1 MTPFIL
7 RGLVATELLLVYLIG
22 GTILGVVLQIF
33 LNLPLGPQAAPPEE
47 VSFVPFLVSGTI
59 QVPVVIIAMMRKSAR
74 LLTASLAG
82 PLAVVIACTIFRP
95 ALLGFTPT
103 AMEWVERRSLLCLM
117 SGSVLLVK
125 YGLDRMAGRIVFPGQ
140 SGIFERTQRIVDQ
153 TDQERDQTSRQR

>member
-22 GTILGVVLQIF
+22 GTILGVGLQIL
-33 LNLPLGPQAAPPEE
+33 LNLPLGPQAARPED
-47 VSFVPFLVSGTI
+47 VSFVPFLVSGAI
-59 QVPVVIIAMMRKSAR
+59 QVPLVIMAMMKKSAS
-74 LLTASLAG
+74 LLIASLAG

-95 ALLGFTPT
+95 GLLGFTPT

-117 SGSVLLVK
+117 SGSIFLVK

-140 SGIFERTQRIVDQ
+140 SGIFERAEKIVDQ
-153 TDQERDQTSRQR
+153 ADQERD